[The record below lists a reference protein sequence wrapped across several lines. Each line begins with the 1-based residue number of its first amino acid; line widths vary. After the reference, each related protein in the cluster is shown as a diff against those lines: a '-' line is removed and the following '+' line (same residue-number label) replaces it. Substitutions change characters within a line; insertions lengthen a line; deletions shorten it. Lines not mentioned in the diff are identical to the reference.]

1 MKTQKINRK
10 DLFTLY
16 GKVCNGWQE
25 KIAQLLVEQQINDS
39 IEVNEELINKAYSE
53 ADNSQKK
60 LLEKYF
66 KINSK
71 DIFEEIDGWNDILR
85 LSGKSE
91 SDIIPWKY
99 PKTKEKKSQNALAKI
114 QLIAEVYNQGVVLDW
129 NNADQY
135 KYYPWWKKENGGWV
149 FGSWDYRDYAA
160 CIPAGCYFKDSKS
173 VEDVVKKFKDIYL
186 DYLPE

>member
-10 DLFTLY
+10 DLFNIY

-25 KIAQLLVEQQINDS
+25 KIGQLLVEQQLSDD

-53 ADNSQKK
+53 ADSSQKK

-66 KINSK
+66 KINIPK
-71 DIFEEIDGWNDILR
+71 DIFEEIQDWNDILR

-91 SDIIPWKY
+91 SEIIPWKF
-99 PKTKEKKSQNALAKI
+99 PKTKEQKSQNALAKI
-114 QLIAEVYNQGVVLDW
+114 QVITEVYNQGVILDW
-129 NNADQY
+129 NNTSQF

-149 FGSWDYRDYAA
+149 FLRCCDYGCAA
-160 CIPAGCYFKDSKS
+160 VVPAGCYFKDVKS
-173 VEDVVKKFKDIYL
+173 VQDAVKKFKDIYL
-186 DYLPE
+186 DYLP